1 MEKSPRSER
10 SKSLRQMTL
19 LALTWIAFQLTGCGK
34 VPTWNELT
42 GGGSKP
48 APVSTRTVPST
59 TEVLPGQPAG
69 PMTTSPDPAQTLA
82 WFKALSPQQMTDQG
96 FAQLTSIASGL
107 EAITEINANG
117 SLVTDTGLVELGKLP
132 ALQKL
137 SLDNTSVTDA
147 GMKSLQKVG
156 ALQSLAMNS
165 TKITAAGI
173 EHLAGLPTLKR
184 LELVG
189 CKLSEPEFAAIGKL
203 PAIEV
208 LVLNRMTSLTDSG
221 LDAICEAS
229 TLKVL
234 QLNECSSVTD
244 NGLAAL
250 AKVPGLEELY
260 LSRIGISGTG
270 IGAAIS
276 KGGLKSLKVLVVSY
290 APIAVA
296 GVRAINSIKTLER
309 LEFAFVPGF
318 NDTALVELLKGLNNL
333 KYLDVEASPL
343 LTGQGFKTIKATTDS
358 LETLAIQNTNVNDLG
373 LSFLKS
379 HKKLKFIDV
388 SNTHVTLMGVQQFKQ
403 LLPGCVILH
412 AGIRH

>member
-1 MEKSPRSER
+1 MENRSRSVKAKSPDR
-10 SKSLRQMTL
+10 MPL
-19 LALTWIAFQLTGCGK
+19 LVLSILVLQLTGCGK

-48 APVSTRTVPST
+48 APVQTRTVPSV
-59 TEVLPGQPAG
+59 TEVQPGQPTG
-69 PMTTSPDPAQTLA
+69 PAMTAPDPAQTLA

-96 FAQLTSIASGL
+96 FAQLTSINSGL

-117 SLVTDTGLVELGKLP
+117 SLVTDTGLTELSKLP

-137 SLDNTSVTDA
+137 SLDNTPVTDA
-147 GMKSLQKVG
+147 GMKSLQKVA
-156 ALQSLAMNS
+156 ALQSLALNS
-165 TKITAAGI
+165 TRITAAGI

-189 CKLSEPEFAAIGKL
+189 CKLSEAEFTAIGKL
-203 PAIEV
+203 PALETLI
-208 LVLNRMTSLTDSG
+208 LNRMATLTDTG
-221 LDAICEAS
+221 LDAICDAS

-234 QLNECSSVTD
+234 QLNECSGVTD
-244 NGLAAL
+244 KGLASL
-250 AKVPGLEELY
+250 AKAPGLEELY
-260 LSRIGISGTG
+260 LSRVGISGTG
-270 IGAAIS
+270 IGAAVS
-276 KGGLKSLKVLVVSY
+276 KGGLKSVKVLVVSY
-290 APIAVA
+290 APIAVP
-296 GVRAINSIKTLER
+296 GVRAINNIKTLER

-318 NDTALVELLKGLNNL
+318 NDTALVELLKGMDKL

-343 LTGQGFKTIKATTDS
+343 LTGQGFKTIKATTES

-373 LSFLKS
+373 LSFLKA

-388 SNTHVTLMGVQQFKQ
+388 SNTHVTLMGVQAFKR